1 MGHRCLCNSQTGITP
16 LLEIDPMFA
25 LVDCN
30 NFYASCERV
39 FNPYLRLRPVVVLSN
54 NDGCIIARSEEAKA
68 LGIQMGTPEFKCRPL
83 IRQHDVAVFSSNF
96 ALYGDM
102 SSRVMM
108 TLAALAPEIEVYS
121 IDEAFLDMSGFAR
134 FDLTEYGRLIR
145 KTVRQHTGIPV
156 CVGMAPTKTLAKIAN
171 RLAKKNPHY
180 QGVCVLETRAEIQAA
195 LERTKVEDIW
205 GIGRQWSKVLQAKR
219 IESAADLADSPA
231 AWVRK
236 HLHIV
241 GARIQAEL
249 QGKSCLPMELVR
261 PAKQSICT
269 SRSFGRSVTNLEE
282 LQQAVATF
290 AGKCAVKL
298 RKENTL
304 ASLITVFIA
313 TSPFDDSCERYW
325 GTRTASLPCPTNNS
339 IAILQSAQTM
349 LDGIFRAGKSYKKAG
364 VLVSGIVPQA
374 PCSTTLSLFAEEAPV
389 HNERDQKIMQVMDT
403 INNRYGSGAVRL
415 AAENSESWKPHQQR
429 LSARYTTQ
437 WDDIIEVKV

>member
-1 MGHRCLCNSQTGITP
+1 
-16 LLEIDPMFA
+16 MFA

-39 FNPYLRLRPVVVLSN
+39 FNPALRLRPVVVLSN

-83 IRQHDVAVFSSNF
+83 LKQHTVAVFSSNY

-121 IDEAFLDMSGFAR
+121 IDEAFLDMTSFAR
-134 FDLTEYGRLIR
+134 FDLTDYGRLIR
-145 KTVRQHTGIPV
+145 RTVRQHTGIPV

-171 RLAKKNPHY
+171 RLAKKNPY
-180 QGVCVLETRAEIQAA
+180 YKGVCVLRSTAAIQAA

-219 IESAADLADSPA
+219 IESAADLAAAPA

-249 QGKSCLPMELVR
+249 LGKSCLPMELVR

-269 SRSFGRSVTNLEE
+269 SRSFGRSVTLHEE

-298 RKENTL
+298 RKENSQ
-304 ASLITVFIA
+304 ASLLTVFIA
-313 TSPFDDSCERYW
+313 TSPFDESCKRYW
-325 GTRTASLPCPTNNS
+325 GTRTASLPCPTSDS
-339 IAILQSAQTM
+339 IAILQAAQKM
-349 LDGIFRAGKSYKKAG
+349 LDGIFRAGMSYKKAG
-364 VLVSGIVPQA
+364 VIVSGIVPQA
-374 PCSTTLSLFAEEAPV
+374 TCSTTLSLFAEEAPAAP
-389 HNERDQKIMQVMDT
+389 ERDNRIMQVMDA
-403 INNRYGSGAVRL
+403 INKRYGSGAVRL
-415 AAENSESWKPHQQR
+415 AAENSESWKPHQER

-437 WDDIIEVKV
+437 WDDIIEVNLK

>member
-1 MGHRCLCNSQTGITP
+1 
-16 LLEIDPMFA
+16 MFA

-39 FNPYLRLRPVVVLSN
+39 FNPALRLRPVVVLSN

-68 LGIQMGTPEFKCRPL
+68 LGIQMGTPEFKCRL
-83 IRQHDVAVFSSNF
+83 LLQTHDVAVFSSNY

-102 SSRVMM
+102 STRVMM

-134 FDLTEYGRLIR
+134 FDLVEYGRLIR
-145 KTVRQHTGIPV
+145 RTVRLHTGIPV
-156 CVGMAPTKTLAKIAN
+156 CVGMAPTKTLAKMAN

-180 QGVCVLETRAEIQAA
+180 QGVCVLGSDAEIRTA
-195 LERTKVEDIW
+195 LERIRVEDIW
-205 GIGRQWSKVLQAKR
+205 GIGRQWSKLLQAKQ
-219 IESAADLADSPA
+219 IESAADLAAAPA

-269 SRSFGRSVTNLEE
+269 SRSFGRSVTRLEE
-282 LQQAVATF
+282 LQEAVATF

-298 RKENTL
+298 RHEQSQ
-304 ASLITVFIA
+304 ASLLTVFIA
-313 TSPFDDSCERYW
+313 TSPFDDAARRYW
-325 GTRTASLPCPTNNS
+325 GTQTASLPYPTNNS
-339 IAILQSAQTM
+339 IAILKAAQTM
-349 LDGIFRAGKSYKKAG
+349 LDGIFVAGKSYKKAG
-364 VLVSGIVPQA
+364 VIMSGIVPKA
-374 PCSTTLSLFAEEAPV
+374 ACCTTLSLFAEEAPAP
-389 HNERDQKIMQVMDT
+389 NERDTKIMQLIDA
-403 INNRYGSGAVRL
+403 INHRYGSGAVRL
-415 AAENSESWKPHQQR
+415 AAENSVCWKPHQER

-437 WDDIIEVKV
+437 WDDIIEVKA